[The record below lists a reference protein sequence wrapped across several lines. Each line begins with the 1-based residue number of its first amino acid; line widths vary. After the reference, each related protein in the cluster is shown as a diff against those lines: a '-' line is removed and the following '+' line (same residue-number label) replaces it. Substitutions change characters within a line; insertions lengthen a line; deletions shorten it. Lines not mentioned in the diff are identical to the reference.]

1 MMTLIVNLEK
11 TWRAKVSISHPND
24 QVFSV
29 PRRRNDF
36 FGLRPA
42 YGLMNKVVN
51 YCSESLA
58 VIPQGLNRAIAS
70 FRPSPVCPHSL
81 LESELSDIPFV
92 FLTVGSESCDRLV
105 RAFDEWAAK
114 NAKGLR
120 VLAQIGPGGFRPKN
134 CESVDFLNPREYKKA
149 FEQAS
154 LVVSHAGM
162 GTIITAIQLKKRLV
176 VMPRLA
182 SLGET
187 RNEHQ
192 LATVR
197 HFNRCPN
204 ICIAD
209 TENHL
214 SAQIDSALFNQADQ
228 EVSSVQSAELLES
241 KSVNSLTS
249 FVRDF
254 IVA

>member
-1 MMTLIVNLEK
+1 
-11 TWRAKVSISHPND
+11 VSVSLSKN
-24 QVFSV
+24 QVF
-29 PRRRNDF
+29 N
-36 FGLRPA
+36 GLRRQNGFLA
-42 YGLMNKVVN
+42 LMKQ
-51 YCSESLA
+51 LA
-58 VIPQGLNRAIAS
+58 VIPQGLDWAMAS
-70 FRPSPVCPHSL
+70 FRKPPVCLHSVL
-81 LESELSDIPFV
+81 KSDSNDLPFV

-105 RAFDEWAAK
+105 RAFDEWAEK
-114 NAKGLR
+114 SAKGLR
-120 VLAQIGPGGFRPKN
+120 VLAQIGPGGFQPKN
-134 CESVDFLNPREYKKA
+134 CESIDFLNPREYKKA

-162 GTIITAIQLKKRLV
+162 GTIITAIQLQKRLV

-197 HFNRCPN
+197 HFNRCQN

-214 SAQIDSALFNQADQ
+214 AAQIDSVLSTQADQ

-241 KSVNSLTS
+241 NSVNSLTS

>member
-1 MMTLIVNLEK
+1 MLAWIVSFEN
-11 TWRAKVSISHPND
+11 TWRAKVSVSLSKN
-24 QVFSV
+24 QVF
-29 PRRRNDF
+29 N
-36 FGLRPA
+36 GLRRQNGFLA
-42 YGLMNKVVN
+42 LMKQ
-51 YCSESLA
+51 LA
-58 VIPQGLNRAIAS
+58 VIPQGLDWAMAS
-70 FRPSPVCPHSL
+70 FRKPPVCLHSVL
-81 LESELSDIPFV
+81 KSDSNDLPFV

-105 RAFDEWAAK
+105 RAFDEWAEK
-114 NAKGLR
+114 SAKGLR
-120 VLAQIGPGGFRPKN
+120 VLAQIGPGGFQPKN
-134 CESVDFLNPREYKKA
+134 CESIDFLNPREYKKA

-162 GTIITAIQLKKRLV
+162 GTIITAIQLQKRLV

-197 HFNRCPN
+197 HFNRCQN

-214 SAQIDSALFNQADQ
+214 AAQIDSVLSTQADQ

-241 KSVNSLTS
+241 NSVNSLTS

>member
-1 MMTLIVNLEK
+1 MS
-11 TWRAKVSISHPND
+11 VSLSKN
-24 QVFSV
+24 QVFNGL
-29 PRRRNDF
+29 RRRNGF
-36 FGLRPA
+36 FA
-42 YGLMNKVVN
+42 LMNQVVS

-58 VIPQGLNRAIAS
+58 VIPQGLSRALTS
-70 FRPSPVCPHSL
+70 SRKPPVCHCSVL
-81 LESELSDIPFV
+81 KSDSSDLPFV

-105 RAFDEWAAK
+105 RAFDEWAGK

-120 VLAQIGPGGFRPKN
+120 VLAQIGPGGFRPQN
-134 CESVDFLNPREYKKA
+134 CQSIDFLNPRAYKKA

-162 GTIITAIQLKKRLV
+162 GTIITAIQLQKRLV

-204 ICIAD
+204 IRIAD
-209 TENHL
+209 TENYL
-214 SAQIDSALFNQADQ
+214 AAQIDSALSTQADQ
-228 EVSSVQSAELLES
+228 EVSSIQSAELLES

>member
-1 MMTLIVNLEK
+1 MSV
-11 TWRAKVSISHPND
+11 SHPNN
-24 QVFSV
+24 QVFSA
-29 PRRRNDF
+29 PHRRSVF
-36 FGLRPA
+36 FRLRPVF
-42 YGLMNKVVN
+42 GSIKKVVN
-51 YCSESLA
+51 YCSKSLA
-58 VIPQGLNRAIAS
+58 VIPQGLNRAMTSLQKPA
-70 FRPSPVCPHSL
+70 VDHHSV
-81 LESELSDIPFV
+81 LEFESSDIPFV

-105 RAFDEWAAK
+105 RAFDEWAGK

-120 VLAQIGPGGFRPKN
+120 VLAQIGPGGFRPEN
-134 CESVDFLNPREYKKA
+134 CESIDFLNPRDYKKA
-149 FEQAS
+149 FSQAS
-154 LVVSHAGM
+154 LIVSHAGM
-162 GTIITAIQLKKRLV
+162 GTIITAIQLQKRLV

-214 SAQIDSALFNQADQ
+214 SAQIESVLSTQADH

-241 KSVNSLTS
+241 KSDNSLTS

-254 IVA
+254 VVA

>member
-1 MMTLIVNLEK
+1 MLALIVSFEK
-11 TWRAKVSISHPND
+11 TWRAKVSVILSKD
-24 QVFSV
+24 QVFSES
-29 PRRRNDF
+29 RRRNGF
-36 FGLRPA
+36 FA
-42 YGLMNKVVN
+42 LMNEVVSH
-51 YCSESLA
+51 CSEFLA
-58 VIPQGLNRAIAS
+58 VIPRGLNWTLAS
-70 FRPSPVCPHSL
+70 FRKPSICHHSVL
-81 LESELSDIPFV
+81 KSDSSGIPFV

-105 RAFDEWAAK
+105 RAFDEWAGK
-114 NAKGLR
+114 NDQGLR
-120 VLAQIGPGGFRPKN
+120 VLAQIGPGGFRPQN
-134 CESVDFLNPREYKKA
+134 CESIDFLNPRDYKKA

-154 LVVSHAGM
+154 LVVSHAGI
-162 GTIITAIQLKKRLV
+162 GTIITAVQLQKRLV

-214 SAQIDSALFNQADQ
+214 AAQIDSALSTQADQ

>member
-1 MMTLIVNLEK
+1 MSVILSK
-11 TWRAKVSISHPND
+11 Y
-24 QVFSV
+24 QVFSES
-29 PRRRNDF
+29 RRRNRF
-36 FGLRPA
+36 FA
-42 YGLMNKVVN
+42 LMNQVVSH
-51 YCSESLA
+51 CSEFLA
-58 VIPQGLNRAIAS
+58 VIPQGLNWTLAS
-70 FRPSPVCPHSL
+70 FRKPPVCHDSVL
-81 LESELSDIPFV
+81 KFDSSDIPFV

-105 RAFDEWAAK
+105 RAFDEWAGK
-114 NAKGLR
+114 NGKGLR
-120 VLAQIGPGGFRPKN
+120 VLAQIGPGGFRPQN
-134 CESVDFLNPREYKKA
+134 CESIDFLNPREYKKA

-162 GTIITAIQLKKRLV
+162 GTIITAIQLQKRLV
-176 VMPRLA
+176 VMPRMA

-192 LATVR
+192 LATVH

-204 ICIAD
+204 LCIAD

-214 SAQIDSALFNQADQ
+214 ATQIDSALSTQADQ